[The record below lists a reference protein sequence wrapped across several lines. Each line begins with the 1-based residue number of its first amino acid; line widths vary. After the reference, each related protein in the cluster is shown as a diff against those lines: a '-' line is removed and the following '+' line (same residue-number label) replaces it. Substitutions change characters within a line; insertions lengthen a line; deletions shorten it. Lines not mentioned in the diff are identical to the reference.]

1 MRQNKGGGAAASSPP
16 SPARPPE
23 SMIPRFQRN
32 PDLKSKKYPKKIVHA
47 ENAIS
52 KWFVVGLADENRVSS
67 LTHLEPV
74 AMESFEWKS
83 GEKPLALVL
92 KENGE
97 EVTEFSENPWI
108 DVVEAVKQD
117 LFASFELVKN
127 EMRGYEFRE
136 MRPTLVLR
144 LGRILFHGSRS
155 FTTESMKGSSL
166 PVSTLK
172 QLRKSFY
179 TNVPPSYMEYITSNV
194 VPQID
199 SDFEKE
205 KELYH
210 VKLFDN
216 MRPGSTISCK
226 CTFVKDRNQLEHSKI
241 ELNQVRH
248 LVADMSCLD
257 EDLDLRLML
266 NMNRILVALTDEELE
281 SIKSLVS
288 SAVLDSEVKGGLR
301 WPLGKQSAGNRFSV
315 VGVWHTNAKTYINS
329 STRLKLRHADRF
341 DFLTSNGEAAN
352 EVILK
357 LPGIVSLLQEDK
369 VNTELV
375 LEMLEDNLRLIW
387 KHFLSCV

>member
-1 MRQNKGGGAAASSPP
+1 MAYIPPHMRLKKGAAASSPP

-23 SMIPRFQRN
+23 SIIPRFQRN
-32 PDLKSKKYPKKIVHA
+32 IDLKSKGYPRKIVHA
-47 ENAIS
+47 ENSIS
-52 KWFVVGLADENRVSS
+52 KWFVVGLADENLVSG

-74 AMESFEWKS
+74 AVESFERKS

-97 EVTEFSENPWI
+97 KVTEFSENPWI
-108 DVVEAVKQD
+108 DVAEAVKQD

-127 EMRGYEFRE
+127 EMRDYEFQE
-136 MRPTLVLR
+136 MKPSLVLR
-144 LGRILFHGSRS
+144 FGRILFHGGCS
-155 FTTESMKGSSL
+155 FTERSL

-172 QLRKSFY
+172 HLRKSFY
-179 TNVPPSYMEYITSNV
+179 TNVPPSYMEHITSNV
-194 VPQID
+194 APQID
-199 SDFEKE
+199 FDFKEE

-257 EDLDLRLML
+257 KNLDLRLML
-266 NMNRILVALTDEELE
+266 NTKRTLVALTDEELE
-281 SIKSLVS
+281 NVKSLVS
-288 SAVLDSEVKGGLR
+288 SARLDSEVKGGLR
-301 WPLGKQSAGNRFSV
+301 WPLGKQSAGNRFTV
-315 VGVWHTNAKTYINS
+315 VGVWHTKFKTYRNS

-341 DFLTSNGEAAN
+341 DFLTSNGEASN

-357 LPGIVSLLQEDK
+357 MPGIVSLLQEEK
-369 VNTELV
+369 VDTDVV
-375 LEMLEDNLRLIW
+375 LEMLNENLRLIW
-387 KHFLSCV
+387 KHFLS